1 MLLSHKRALL
11 PNYVFKS
18 MGHSLNPLLDANIL
32 SVPQVLDHVRQQK
45 KVGNIFTLLL
55 INTMLTFIYIFLED
69 RGEKPL

>member
-45 KVGNIFTLLL
+45 KVGNIFYTSFNKHHVNIYLYLL
-55 INTMLTFIYIFLED
+55 
-69 RGEKPL
+69 